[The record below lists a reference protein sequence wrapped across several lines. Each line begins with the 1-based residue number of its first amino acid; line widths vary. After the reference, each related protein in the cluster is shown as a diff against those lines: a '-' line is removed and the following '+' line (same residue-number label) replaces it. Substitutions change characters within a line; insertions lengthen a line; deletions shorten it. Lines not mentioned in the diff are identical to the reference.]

1 MKLNVMEGYN
11 LFLIYIQALVAVV
24 ILFIVLWLR
33 QSFLKKGLISRS
45 LNLVLL
51 SVRFV
56 NLPLPENMNLQQLR
70 EKIALMEQFYSHLFT
85 LRDKW
90 WRVLF
95 YGRPTFALEV
105 TVPHVGEEISF
116 YVAVPRRLIL
126 AVGKIIQGI
135 FPDSMVEETRDY
147 NIFNPIGA
155 AVASNV
161 LFRKNIYRP
170 VRTYQKLEGDPMKEL
185 VNVFTK
191 LAREG
196 EGAALQIVARPAP
209 KKWFK
214 KIKNKVKIIYGI
226 KKSRGSFLFDV
237 VNDLFSTLIPNA
249 LSLPPHQ
256 QMPKHPDQPKRLTP
270 MEEESAK
277 GLESKAGK
285 ALFETNIRLIAS
297 AGNKERAAAI
307 LEALEVAFA
316 QFTDPNS
323 NSFTTERIEGE
334 GRSLKSILFN
344 FSFRSFQENK
354 KMIMGTEELTSIFH
368 FPNVPLEAPKMKI
381 VKAREAAPPAD
392 LPREGL
398 LLGYNVF
405 RGEKNDIRILD
416 EDRRRHLYMIGQTGT
431 GKSTFLENLIVQ
443 DLEAGKGVCVIDP
456 HGEMVQKMA
465 SLVPRHRFQDVIYF
479 DPGDTERPMG
489 LNMLEYDQMFPEQK
503 TFIVNELFGIFQKLY
518 GAVPE
523 ALGPMFEQYFR
534 NATMLVM
541 DDPTSGNTLLE
552 ISRVMSDKEFRD
564 LKISRAK
571 NIVVK
576 NFWTQ
581 VAEKA
586 GGEGELRNMVPYITS
601 KFDVFLAN
609 EIMRPIIAQEKSAFS
624 FREVMDNQKILLVNL
639 SKGRLGDINSSLI
652 GLIIVGKVL
661 MAAMARADVLEEK
674 RKDFYLYIDEFQNVT
689 TDSIATILSEARK
702 YRLDLT
708 ISHQFIGQLKEEI
721 KKAVFGN
728 VGSMA
733 TFRIGSDD
741 GEFMS
746 KQYKPVFSE
755 QDLLNIDNFNC
766 YLKLLI
772 RGATSPSFSMKIY
785 PPHKTEREIFETVRE
800 ISRAKYGRPREE
812 VEKEI
817 IEKHTGNSAEDY

>member
-1 MKLNVMEGYN
+1 MMEGYN
-11 LFLIYIQALVAVV
+11 LFFIYIVTLAVFAVLV
-24 ILFIVLWLR
+24 ILLLVVRLLR
-33 QSFLKKGLISRS
+33 RRGLISRS

-51 SVRFV
+51 AVRFS
-56 NLPLPENMNLQQLR
+56 NLPPQENMNLQQLR
-70 EKIALMEQFYSHLFT
+70 EKIALMEQFYSHLYT
-85 LRDKW
+85 LHDKW

-105 TVPHVGEEISF
+105 TVPHAGEEISF

-126 AVGKIIQGI
+126 AVEKIIQGI
-135 FPDSMVEETRDY
+135 FPDTVVEESRDY
-147 NIFNPIGA
+147 NIFNPAGA
-155 AVASNV
+155 AAASNV
-161 LFRKNIYRP
+161 LFRKSLYFPI
-170 VRTYQKLEGDPMKEL
+170 RTYQKLEGDPMKEL
-185 VNVFTK
+185 ANVFTK
-191 LAREG
+191 LAKEG
-196 EGAALQIVARPAP
+196 EGAALQIVASPAP
-209 KKWFK
+209 KKWLK
-214 KIKNKVKIIYGI
+214 KIKNRAKIIYGI
-226 KKSRGSFLFDV
+226 KKPGGGLFLDI
-237 VNDLFSTLIPNA
+237 VNDLFSTLGPTTT
-249 LSLPPHQ
+249 SSPQ
-256 QMPKHPDQPKRLTP
+256 SQFPKQPEPPKRLTP
-270 MEEESAK
+270 LEEEFAK
-277 GLESKAGK
+277 NLENKAGK
-285 ALFETNIRLIAS
+285 ALFETNIRLVTSAAS
-297 AGNKERAAAI
+297 QARASAI

-323 NSFTTERIEGE
+323 NNFTMERVG
-334 GRSLKSILFN
+334 GRSLKNVLFN
-344 FSFRSFQENK
+344 FSFRSFQEDR
-354 KMIMGTEELTSIFH
+354 KMVMGTEELTSIFH
-368 FPNVPLEAPKMKI
+368 FPNVPLETPKMKI

-398 LLGYNVF
+398 LLGYNIF
-405 RGEKNDIRILD
+405 RGEKNDIRVLD

-443 DLEAGKGVCVIDP
+443 DLEAGKGICVIDP

-465 SLVPRHRFQDVIYF
+465 SLVPRQRFQDIIYF

-489 LNMLEYDQMFPEQK
+489 LNMLEYDPMFPEQK

-541 DDPTSGNTLLE
+541 DDPSSGNTLLE
-552 ISRVMSDKEFRD
+552 ISRVMADKEFRD

-586 GGEGELRNMVPYITS
+586 SGEGELRNMVPYITS

-609 EIMRPIIAQEKSAFS
+609 EIMRPIIAQEKSAFN
-624 FREVMDNQKILLVNL
+624 FREVMDNQRILLVNL
-639 SKGRLGDINSSLI
+639 SKGRLGDINSSLV
-652 GLIIVGKVL
+652 GLIIVGKIL
-661 MAAMARADVLEEK
+661 MAALARADVAEEK

-728 VGSMA
+728 VGSTA

-741 GEFMS
+741 AEFMS

-766 YLKLLI
+766 YLKLLV
-772 RGATSPSFSMKIY
+772 RGATSPPFSMKIY
-785 PPHKTEREIFETVRE
+785 PPHKIDRDIFETVKE

-812 VEKEI
+812 IEKEI
-817 IEKHTGNSAEDY
+817 IERHANNSSEDY

>member
-1 MKLNVMEGYN
+1 MGEYN
-11 LFLIYIQALVAVV
+11 LFFFYILTLVV
-24 ILFIVLWLR
+24 IATLVILLFLR
-33 QSFLKKGLISRS
+33 NKIMRRGLVSRS

-51 SVRFV
+51 SVRFAT
-56 NLPLPENMNLQQLR
+56 LPPQEMNLQQLR
-70 EKIALMEQFYSHLFT
+70 EKIALMEQFYSHLYT

-95 YGRPTFALEV
+95 YGRPNFALEV

-135 FPDSMVEETRDY
+135 FPDSMVEESRDY
-147 NIFNPIGA
+147 NIFNPVGA
-155 AVASNV
+155 AVASHA
-161 LFRKNIYRP
+161 LFKKSLYFP

-185 VNVFTK
+185 ANVFTK
-191 LAREG
+191 LAKEG

-209 KKWFK
+209 KKWLK
-214 KIKNKVKIIYGI
+214 KIKNRAKILYGI
-226 KKSRGSFLFDV
+226 KKPSSGLFLDI
-237 VNDLFSTLIPNA
+237 VNDLFGILTPTATNPQNQ
-249 LSLPPHQ
+249 LPKQPE
-256 QMPKHPDQPKRLTP
+256 PPKRLTP
-270 MEEESAK
+270 LEEELAK

-285 ALFETNIRLIAS
+285 AIFETNIRLVAS
-297 AGNKERAAAI
+297 AANKERAGAI
-307 LEALEVAFA
+307 LEGLEVAFA

-323 NSFTTERIEGE
+323 NEFTMERVE
-334 GRSLKSILFN
+334 GRALKNILFN
-344 FSFRSFQENK
+344 FSFRSLQENK
-354 KMIMGTEELTSIFH
+354 KMILSTEELTSVFH
-368 FPNVPLEAPKMKI
+368 FANVPLEAPKVKM
-381 VKAREAAPPAD
+381 VKAREASPPAD
-392 LPREGL
+392 LPRDGL
-398 LLGYNVF
+398 LLGYNIF
-405 RGEKNDIRILD
+405 RGEKNDIRILE
-416 EDRRRHLYMIGQTGT
+416 EDRRRHLYIIGQTGT
-431 GKSTFLENLIVQ
+431 GKSVFLENMIAQ
-443 DLEAGKGVCVIDP
+443 DIEDGKGVCVIDP
-456 HGEMVQKMA
+456 HGEMVQRIA
-465 SLVPRHRFQDVIYF
+465 GFVPRHRFQDVIYF
-479 DPGDTERPMG
+479 DPGDTQRPLG
-489 LNMLEYDQMFPEQK
+489 LNMLEYDPLFPEQK

-541 DDPTSGNTLLE
+541 DDPSSGNTLLE
-552 ISRVMSDKEFRD
+552 ISRVMADKEFRD

-586 GGEGELRNMVPYITS
+586 GGEGELKNMVPYITS

-609 EIMRPIIAQEKSAFS
+609 EIMRPIIAQEKSAFN
-624 FREVMDNQKILLVNL
+624 FREVMDNQRILLVNL

-652 GLIIVGKVL
+652 GLVVVGKIL
-661 MAAMARADVLEEK
+661 MAALSRADVLEER
-674 RKDFYLYIDEFQNVT
+674 RKDFYFYIDEFQNVT

-702 YRLDLT
+702 YKLDLT

-741 GEFMS
+741 AEFMS

-766 YLKLLI
+766 YVKLLI
-772 RGATSPSFSMKIY
+772 RGATSLPFSMKTY
-785 PPHKTEREIFETVRE
+785 PPEKGNREVYETVKE
-800 ISRAKYGRPREE
+800 ISRVKYGRPREE
-812 VEKEI
+812 VEEEI
-817 IEKHTGNSAEDY
+817 IKKHTFL